1 MFQVLIAAG
10 SALVSW
16 LLPRLLSVAGT
27 VAFSAAVI
35 TPIFNYLQNMVM
47 SRVNGLSADA
57 VHFLQFTG
65 IPDAISI
72 IFAAYAMAIG
82 MKAAKAAFQKAGAK
96 A

>member
-1 MFQVLIAAG
+1 MAQLLLGVG
-10 SALVSW
+10 SFLLQW
-16 LLPRLLSVAGT
+16 LLPKLLAVAGT

-47 SRVNGLSADA
+47 SRVNGMPADA

-72 IFAAYAMAIG
+72 IFAAYAMAVG
-82 MKAAKAAFQKAGAK
+82 LKAAKAAYQKSGSK
-96 A
+96 V

>member
-10 SALVSW
+10 SSLIAW
-16 LLPRLLSVAGT
+16 LMPRLFAVAGT

-35 TPIFNYLQNMVM
+35 TPIFTYLQDMIM

-65 IPDAISI
+65 IPDAIPI
-72 IFAAYAMAIG
+72 LFAAYAMAIG

-96 A
+96 D